1 MTSPNGLDP
10 HLLAAVLAAVQAYA
24 DDEEAAAQALRSRRI
39 NPWKLAP
46 WRPMRTPTHPLDMG
60 WKLAG

>member
-1 MTSPNGLDP
+1 MTGHNGLDP

-24 DDEEAAAQALRSRRI
+24 DDEEAAAQALRSRRLSA
-39 NPWKLAP
+39 WKLAP
-46 WRPMRTPTHPLDMG
+46 WQPMRSRTHPLDVG